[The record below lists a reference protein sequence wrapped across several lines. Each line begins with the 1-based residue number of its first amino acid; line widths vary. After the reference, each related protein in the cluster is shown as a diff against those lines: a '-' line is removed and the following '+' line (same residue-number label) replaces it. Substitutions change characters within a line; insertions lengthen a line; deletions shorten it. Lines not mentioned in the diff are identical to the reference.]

1 MRDPSPPEVLELS
14 DLTITR
20 PDGEVLLHQ
29 ASLTLRAG
37 ETVILVGPTGCGK
50 STLLRLLAGLLRPN
64 APGWEISGQARYG
77 ERTYD
82 LSREVAPLGAMVFQD
97 HALLDDLSVREN
109 LEIAA
114 RPEHGE
120 RSGEAARLAGELT
133 ARLPPEKS
141 VASLSGG
148 QKQQV
153 SIARTL
159 LAGRPLLLI
168 DEPNAALDVASSRQL
183 AEIIATVQESTG
195 KPQLITAHHMRALL
209 PVADRVI
216 FFNTDS
222 KSLVELEER
231 DADTIEGRL
240 QAAGQADVTAAA
252 PSGSIAG
259 HGKLWWS
266 SKFFLRYL
274 WILALSPEALIY
286 MALGGVLVGFV
297 TTWFT
302 FRHFPLADYLTP
314 LFHAEVLGGIG
325 FAQYRILVPL
335 VVAMLLASRAG
346 AIIAAETGHRV
357 LTQQFE
363 ALKNLGVAKE
373 LYLTASVLLA
383 AVLAGLFFTGLVF
396 VIAAV
401 VSQMTWAQLFPK
413 LSIYFWQEHFFDDVL
428 VGASLIFQ
436 DAHWVFGKAF
446 LSATVIALIS
456 LGVGRLRKASVLDL
470 NRAIS
475 LAVVASLAV
484 VLALHTAIAFLEF

>member
-1 MRDPSPPEVLELS
+1 
-14 DLTITR
+14 
-20 PDGEVLLHQ
+20 
-29 ASLTLRAG
+29 
-37 ETVILVGPTGCGK
+37 
-50 STLLRLLAGLLRPN
+50 
-64 APGWEISGQARYG
+64 
-77 ERTYD
+77 
-82 LSREVAPLGAMVFQD
+82 MVFQN
-97 HALLDDLSVREN
+97 HALLDDLDVREN
-109 LEIAA
+109 LEIVA
-114 RPEHGE
+114 RPDDDH
-120 RSGEAARLAGELT
+120 RSGDAGRLAGQLT
-133 ARLPPEKS
+133 AEIPPEKT

-159 LAGRPLLLI
+159 LASQPLLLI

-183 AEIIATVQESTG
+183 AEIIATVQKTTG

-209 PVADRVI
+209 PIADRVVL
-216 FFNTDS
+216 FDKDN
-222 KSLVELEER
+222 KALVELEER
-231 DADTIEGRL
+231 DADAIEGRL
-240 QAAGQADVTAAA
+240 QAAGHGDVPPAAA
-252 PSGSIAG
+252 AAEAVKG

-357 LTQQFE
+357 LTHQFE

-383 AVLAGLFFTGLVF
+383 ALLAGLFFTGLVF

-401 VSQMTWAQLFPK
+401 VSQMTWAQLFPQ

-428 VGASLIFQ
+428 VGASLAFQ

-446 LSATVIALIS
+446 LSAAVIALIS
-456 LGVGRLRKASVLDL
+456 LGVGRLRKTSVLDL